1 MAHTISM
8 EDNSGKKK
16 SKKELAI
23 IKTVEDMQNLSEQ
36 EYNDAMRI
44 IRDTS
49 VCRRDRLR
57 RMKNLRR
64 DVFPPFNP
72 V

>member
-1 MAHTISM
+1 M
-8 EDNSGKKK
+8 EDNSERKK
-16 SKKELAI
+16 SKKELAL
-23 IKTVEDMQNLSEQ
+23 IKRVDDMKNLSEQ
-36 EYNDAMRI
+36 EYNDAVRI
-44 IRDTS
+44 IRETS
-49 VCRRDRLR
+49 DGRRDRQR

>member
-8 EDNSGKKK
+8 DDNSGKKK
-16 SKKELAI
+16 SKKELAL
-23 IKTVEDMQNLSEQ
+23 IKKVEDMQNLSEQ
-36 EYNDAMRI
+36 EYDEAI
-44 IRDTS
+44 KVIKGS
-49 VCRRDRLR
+49 SQGRRDRLR

>member
-1 MAHTISM
+1 M

-16 SKKELAI
+16 SKKELAL

-49 VCRRDRLR
+49 DGRRDRLR
-57 RMKNLRR
+57 RMKNFHR
-64 DVFPPFNP
+64 DMFPP

>member
-8 EDNSGKKK
+8 DDNSGKKK
-16 SKKELAI
+16 SKKELAL
-23 IKTVEDMQNLSEQ
+23 IKKVEDMKNLSEE

-49 VCRRDRLR
+49 DGRRDRQR
-57 RMKNLRR
+57 RMEYLRR

>member
-8 EDNSGKKK
+8 DDNSGKKK
-16 SKKELAI
+16 SKKELAL
-23 IKTVEDMQNLSEQ
+23 IKRVEDMENLSEQ
-36 EYNDAMRI
+36 EYNDAMKV

-49 VCRRDRLR
+49 AGRRDRLR
-57 RMKNLRR
+57 RMKNFRR

>member
-16 SKKELAI
+16 SKKELAL
-23 IKTVEDMQNLSEQ
+23 IKKVEDMQNIYEQ
-36 EYNDAMRI
+36 DYDEAI
-44 IRDTS
+44 KVIKCS
-49 VCRRDRLR
+49 SLGRRDRLR
-57 RMKNLRR
+57 SMKNFHS
-64 DVFPPFNP
+64 DVFQPLNP

>member
-8 EDNSGKKK
+8 DDNSGKKK
-16 SKKELAI
+16 SKKELAL
-23 IKTVEDMQNLSEQ
+23 IKRVEDMQNLSEDD
-36 EYNDAMRI
+36 YNKAI
-44 IRDTS
+44 KVIKDTS
-49 VCRRDRLR
+49 KGRRDRLR
-57 RMKNLRR
+57 RMKNFHR